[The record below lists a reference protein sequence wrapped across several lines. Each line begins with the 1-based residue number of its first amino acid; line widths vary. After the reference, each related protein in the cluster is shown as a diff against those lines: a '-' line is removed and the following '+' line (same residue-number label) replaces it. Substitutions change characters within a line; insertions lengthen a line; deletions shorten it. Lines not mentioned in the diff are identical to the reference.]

1 MAGSSGRS
9 DRLLQ
14 GLLLWTALTTL
25 VFWLPFVRG
34 LFDGASYQWGGFGF
48 SGRGTSGNY
57 WFVALASLLAIALQY
72 LAWRGPRAAFYA
84 LFGGWHLYLAFTT
97 ASAAISDPASL
108 RFQGDTLGVDVSF
121 AVAAPVFMGVA
132 AAAVLFWIVRD
143 ARIATPRA
151 AWTHWTQRNTRW
163 ALVLTALLP
172 MQLLLLRV
180 GEPHGTTDQI
190 GVLITIAQ
198 WFLLSIAL
206 RPAGQAHRSGLSPT
220 LTSG

>member
-14 GLLLWTALTTL
+14 GLLSWTALTTL

-34 LFDGASYQWGGFGF
+34 LFDGVTYQWGGFGF
-48 SGRGTSGNY
+48 SGRGTGGDY
-57 WFVALASLLAIALQY
+57 WFVAGASALAIALQY
-72 LAWRGPRAAFYA
+72 LAWRGPRAPFYV

-108 RFQGDTLGVDVSF
+108 RFQGETLGVDVSF
-121 AVAAPVFMGVA
+121 AIAAPVFMGA
-132 AAAVLFWIVRD
+132 AAVLVLFWIVRD
-143 ARIATPRA
+143 ARSGESRPAWSDWTP
-151 AWTHWTQRNTRW
+151 RNTRW
-163 ALVLTALLP
+163 VLALAALLP
-172 MQLLLLRV
+172 IQLLLLRA

-206 RPAGQAHRSGLSPT
+206 GPGRKRGLVGQAPA
-220 LTSG
+220 

>member
-25 VFWLPFVRG
+25 VFWLPCVRG
-34 LFDGASYQWGGFGF
+34 LFDGVTYQWGGFGF
-48 SGRGTSGNY
+48 SGRGIDGDY
-57 WFVALASLLAIALQY
+57 WFVASASLLAIALQY
-72 LAWRGPRAAFYA
+72 LAWRGPRAPFYV

-108 RFQGDTLGVDVSF
+108 RFQGETLGVDVSF
-121 AVAAPVFMGVA
+121 AVAAPVFMA
-132 AAAVLFWIVRD
+132 AAAALVLFWMMRD
-143 ARIATPRA
+143 ARSGEPRP
-151 AWTHWTQRNTRW
+151 AWNAWTQRNKRW
-163 ALVLTALLP
+163 VLALVALLP
-172 MQLLLLRV
+172 LQLLLLRV
-180 GEPHGTTDQI
+180 GEPHGTTDQL

-206 RPAGQAHRSGLSPT
+206 GPGRRRGLASQAPA
-220 LTSG
+220 

>member
-1 MAGSSGRS
+1 MRGSSERS

-14 GLLLWTALTTL
+14 GLLLWTALTTM

-34 LFDGASYQWGGFGF
+34 LFDGLSYEWGGFGF
-48 SGRGTSGNY
+48 SGRGTAGDY
-57 WFVALASLLAIALQY
+57 WFVATASVLAIALQY
-72 LAWRGPRAAFYA
+72 LAWRGPRAPFYA

-132 AAAVLFWIVRD
+132 AALVLFWMVRD
-143 ARIATPRA
+143 VRSGTRRP
-151 AWTHWTQRNTRW
+151 AWTAWTQRNTRW
-163 ALVLTALLP
+163 TLALAALLP
-172 MQLLLLRV
+172 MQLVLLRV

-190 GVLITIAQ
+190 GVLVTIAQ
-198 WFLLSIAL
+198 WFLLGIAVRL
-206 RPAGQAHRSGLSPT
+206 KPDPQVKRAGQVLA
-220 LTSG
+220 

>member
-1 MAGSSGRS
+1 MRGSSERS

-14 GLLLWTALTTL
+14 ALLLWTALTTM

-34 LFDGASYQWGGFGF
+34 LFDGLSYEWGGFGF
-48 SGRGTSGNY
+48 SGRGTAGDY
-57 WFVALASLLAIALQY
+57 WFVATASVLAIALQY
-72 LAWRGPRAAFYA
+72 LAWRGPRAPFYA

-132 AAAVLFWIVRD
+132 AALVLFWMMRD
-143 ARIATPRA
+143 ARSGTRRPH
-151 AWTHWTQRNTRW
+151 WTAWTQRNTRW
-163 ALVLTALLP
+163 TLALAALLP
-172 MQLLLLRV
+172 MQLVLLRV

-190 GVLITIAQ
+190 GVLVTIAQ
-198 WFLLSIAL
+198 WFLVSVAVRLKPGPRAQT
-206 RPAGQAHRSGLSPT
+206 AGQALA
-220 LTSG
+220 

>member
-1 MAGSSGRS
+1 MRGSSERA

-34 LFDGASYQWGGFGF
+34 LFDGLSYEWGGFGF
-48 SGRGTSGNY
+48 SGRGTAGDY
-57 WFVALASLLAIALQY
+57 WFVATASVLAIALQY
-72 LAWRGPRAAFYA
+72 LAWRGPRAPFYA

-108 RFQGDTLGVDVSF
+108 RFQGDTLGVNVSL

-132 AAAVLFWIVRD
+132 AVLVLFWMVRD
-143 ARIATPRA
+143 ACSGTQRP
-151 AWTHWTQRNTRW
+151 AWTAWTQRNTRW
-163 ALVLTALLP
+163 TLALAALLP
-172 MQLLLLRV
+172 MQLVLLRV

-190 GVLITIAQ
+190 GVLVTLAQ
-198 WFLLSIAL
+198 WFLVSTAVRLKPDPQAET
-206 RPAGQAHRSGLSPT
+206 AGQALA
-220 LTSG
+220 